1 MDGGLCLDRQMVP
14 LESDMFVDGVGSDG
28 EGEEFNSE
36 GCRWEEEE
44 AEEEEKQVVVA
55 KPPPVAAAI
64 PEKVLFFPNVLQI
77 LYPLRMTHFCLKCS
91 CFV

>member
-1 MDGGLCLDRQMVP
+1 MVP

-44 AEEEEKQVVVA
+44 AEEEEKQVVIA

-64 PEKVLFFPNVLQI
+64 PEKVLFFLMS
-77 LYPLRMTHFCLKCS
+77 YRSYTHYVWLIS
-91 CFV
+91 A